1 MGSALVDGLFGV
13 AALSGVVLCA
23 FGLYCYR
30 SWDEPGVTPFAAFTI
45 LLGICGIAGSAAA
58 IASGGSGTASEPPFW
73 GNLTVLLWGMST
85 VPWLVFSLQYT
96 GTYTRLRRRTIALI
110 SAPLVFLVPV
120 TVFNGQSW
128 VADSVLVQIIGTFAF
143 VHTLFL
149 VIIGVYLV
157 LRTTHEYGHLSLVQG
172 ASLGIAGFGTFLAVN
187 TASILT
193 GEVGM
198 EAASGAY
205 ATGFAVPAGLIALTI
220 FRYDMFESTPAAGT
234 IGEQAIAR
242 ETDDLVFVVD
252 QSERI
257 IKLNPKVA
265 ETFELSRT
273 ETLGE
278 PIETVL
284 DCSLDELRQ
293 MDTYELRTGVSRR
306 QFDPTVSQFTDQHGR
321 QLGSLVSLHDVTER
335 ELRKQRLE
343 VLNRVLRHN
352 LRNTVDVI
360 KSNAEALTE
369 ETYADRPT
377 DEHADTI
384 IDSADGLAH
393 LGQKARLIDRFVS
406 RSVRDTERDLTAVVS
421 DLIEDVCNAKTN
433 GTGPDVTVEFERPE
447 SAPLLTD
454 WEALTAA
461 LESAIEN
468 AIEHAEDTVS
478 ITVTEYT
485 TGYRITVTDD
495 GPGIPESELE
505 SLDTG
510 RETPLQHGSGLG
522 LWQIK
527 WGIKK
532 LNGTVSFQTDSGTT
546 VEMTVPDQSAS

>member
-13 AALSGVVLCA
+13 AALAGVVLCVLA
-23 FGLYCYR
+23 VYCYR
-30 SWDEPGVTPFAAFTI
+30 RWDEPGVVPFAVFATI
-45 LLGICGIAGSAAA
+45 LGIAGIAGGVTAVVANDPGAPELPVWAA
-58 IASGGSGTASEPPFW
+58 IGLVAWS
-73 GNLTVLLWGMST
+73 LST
-85 VPWLVFSLQYT
+85 VPWLIFAFQYT
-96 GTYTRLRRRTIALI
+96 GKYTRFQRRTVGLLSI
-110 SAPLVFLVPV
+110 PV
-120 TVFNGQSW
+120 VVYSVMA
-128 VADSVLVQIIGTFAF
+128 VANSSGWLAGGVLLD
-143 VHTLFL
+143 LFL
-149 VIIGVYLV
+149 TFTSLYVLFLLTIGIYLV
-157 LRTTHEYGHLSLVQG
+157 VRTTHEYGHLSLVQG
-172 ASLGIAGFGTFLAVN
+172 GALGVAGFGTFLGLN
-187 TASILT
+187 TSGILIDDFGIT
-193 GEVGM
+193 
-198 EAASGAY
+198 AASGAY
-205 ATGFAVPAGLIALTI
+205 AAGFVVPAGLLAFTI
-220 FRYDMFESTPAAGT
+220 FRYDMFESTPATGT

-257 IKLNPKVA
+257 IKLNPKAA
-265 ETFELSRT
+265 ETFELGRT

-284 DCSLDELRQ
+284 DCSLDQLRQ

-306 QFDPTVSQFTDQHGR
+306 QFDPTVSAFTDQHDR
-321 QLGSLVSLHDVTER
+321 QLGSLVTLHEVTER

-369 ETYADRPT
+369 EEYADRPT

-421 DLIEDVCNAKTN
+421 DLIEEVCSAKTN

-447 SAPLLTD
+447 SALLLTD

-468 AIEHAEDTVS
+468 AIEHADDAVS

-505 SLDTG
+505 SLDAG

-546 VEMTVPDQSAS
+546 VEMTVPDQSAA